1 MNGMEIDFNP
11 NAVSGPRT
19 SSPVKGPSIPATPE
33 SSPAPQGMAE
43 LQRKL
48 NELALTRPEKMQGAA
63 QALSDV
69 KYPPE
74 QLLNGIAHLLGIHLS
89 E

>member
-1 MNGMEIDFNP
+1 MEIDFSP
-11 NAVSGPRT
+11 NQLAPTPPNRPVKEATSPNGSAQT
-19 SSPVKGPSIPATPE
+19 SSL
-33 SSPAPQGMAE
+33 QGMAQ
-43 LQRKL
+43 LQQKL
-48 NELALTRPEKMQGAA
+48 DQVALTRPDKMDAVR

-74 QLLNGIAHLLGIHLS
+74 QLLNGIAHLLAIKLA